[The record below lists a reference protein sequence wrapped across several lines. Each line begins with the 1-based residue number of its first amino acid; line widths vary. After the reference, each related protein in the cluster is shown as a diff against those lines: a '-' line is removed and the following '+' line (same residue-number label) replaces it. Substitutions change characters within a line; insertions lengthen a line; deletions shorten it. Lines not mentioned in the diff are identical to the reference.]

1 MVDLL
6 FWFLVS
12 QTISG
17 LPDMAPG
24 TEVRIVSLDLLTI
37 HASAV
42 VEDHEL
48 VFYGNLQADSEVR
61 VLIMV
66 PNATPKDTVEA
77 LSTKAMFARISSEGD
92 DILLHFEE
100 LHGALSFK
108 KWLLE
113 ERGIILSINQ
123 DSSATP
129 TYRKAGD

>member
-17 LPDMAPG
+17 LPNMAPG

-37 HASAV
+37 YASAV
-42 VEDHEL
+42 VEDNEL
-48 VFYGNLQADSEVR
+48 VFHGNLQADSEVR

-66 PNATPKDTVEA
+66 PDATPKEAAEA
-77 LSTKAMFARISSEGD
+77 LSNKAMFARISPEGD
-92 DILLHFEE
+92 DILLQFKE

-113 ERGIILSINQ
+113 ERGIILSFHPN
-123 DSSATP
+123 SSTP
-129 TYRKAGD
+129 PD